1 MERNMKMFRVEEV
14 MEQDGHDCWGR
25 PDEKTV
31 YTVYCDDSYICKFD
45 ENPKVL
51 IDKFNELLN
60 KN

>member
-1 MERNMKMFRVEEV
+1 MKMFRVEEV

-25 PDEKTV
+25 PEEKTV